1 MKRAANRVLAVIGI
15 LSLVGA
21 PFCFISAAAYAYFQ
35 PRLYS
40 ATTGFQ
46 LLFPGVD
53 GPRLHDAFQK
63 AQQRYPARMQKPLTS
78 RVSLEQSV
86 APDQF
91 RLSAIDTDPLAA
103 LNTANTLTVLV
114 TEALNDASKEEGRR
128 VNLLERAEMPR
139 APAFPNVRRIMTVGL
154 SAGLMCAFVGIISL
168 VIANMDRAGSVSDA

>member
-1 MKRAANRVLAVIGI
+1 MKRAANRILVVIGI

-21 PFCFISAAAYAYFQ
+21 SVCFIGAAAYAYFQ

-53 GPRLHDAFQK
+53 GPRLQDAFQK
-63 AQQRYPARMQKPLTS
+63 AQQRYPAHMQEPITS
-78 RVSLEQSV
+78 RVSLKQSV

-91 RLSAIDTDPLAA
+91 HISAIDADPLTAA
-103 LNTANTLTVLV
+103 NTANTLTVLV

-128 VNLLERAEMPR
+128 VNILQKADIPR
-139 APAFPNVRRIMTVGL
+139 GPSFPNVRQIMTLGL
-154 SAGLMCAFVGIISL
+154 SAGLICAFVGIISL
-168 VIANMDRAGSVSDA
+168 VTANMGRAGTASNA